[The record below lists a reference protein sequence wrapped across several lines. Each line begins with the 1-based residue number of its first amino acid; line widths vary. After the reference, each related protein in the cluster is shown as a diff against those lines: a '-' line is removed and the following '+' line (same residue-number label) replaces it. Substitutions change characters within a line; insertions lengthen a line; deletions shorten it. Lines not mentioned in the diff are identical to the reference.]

1 MYTRKVFWEE
11 PYRTQ
16 LDTTVTRVTADEIT
30 LASTIFFAFSGG
42 QESDRGTIGGH
53 AVLDARK
60 ADREIVYTL
69 PANHG
74 LVAGQPVSVDIDWT
88 RRYRL
93 MRLHFAA
100 ELVLELVYRQFPGI
114 VKVGAHIAEDKARL
128 DFALSES
135 ITPALP
141 VLTHAANALIADDH
155 EILTGFDD
163 PEAERRYWQVVGFA
177 RVACGGTHVRRTGEI
192 GHLTL
197 KRRNVGRGKERI
209 EIYLDSERG
218 ATPAS

>member
-16 LDTTVTRVTADEIT
+16 LDTTVTRVIADEIT

-53 AVLDARK
+53 AVLDAHK

-74 LVAGQPVSVDIDWT
+74 LVAGQAVSVDIDWT
-88 RRYRL
+88 HRYRL

-128 DFALSES
+128 DFALGES

-155 EILTGFDD
+155 GIFTGFDD

-209 EIYLDSERG
+209 EIHLDSERG
-218 ATPAS
+218 TTPAS

>member
-16 LDTTVTRVTADEIT
+16 LDTTVTRVTADEIN

-53 AVLDARK
+53 AVLDAHK

-74 LVAGQPVSVDIDWT
+74 LVAGQLVSVDIDWT

-128 DFALSES
+128 DFALGES

-192 GHLTL
+192 GHLTW
-197 KRRNVGRGKERI
+197 KRRTVGRGKERI
-209 EIYLDSERG
+209 EIYLDSERR